1 MHDVC
6 ISIKNSLQL
15 LLFMKRWQL
24 GIRCFTLIPHFF
36 QFSSLSWFESF
47 CKGIISSMERIESIV
62 SFRFLR
68 DWFNFHNIV
77 HPGDKRSSKRRLDSM
92 ERIEGVKISSVQF
105 LTRVSRI
112 SISVSIELGNSL
124 PSYRISPVHLSRVSL
139 DRGLSLERRGP
150 RNGLRT
156 DSCLIDTVSK
166 FRHWTY
172 TRDAVV
178 EPPRWRSMAP
188 GRERE
193 REGGKKVNGAP
204 PPEKLVCEK
213 RSTLERKPRF
223 QDNWHISKGE
233 ERKFSILGS
242 ITSDWPEIS
251 KAIDCLLSY
260 VNEKRISRKKKRGE
274 KNNIYSNYK
283 QR

>member
-1 MHDVC
+1 
-6 ISIKNSLQL
+6 
-15 LLFMKRWQL
+15 MKRWQL

-62 SFRFLR
+62 SFRFSQ

-77 HPGDKRSSKRRLDSM
+77 HPGDKRSSKRRLDST

-124 PSYRISPVHLSRVSL
+124 PSHRISPVHLSRVSL

-193 REGGKKVNGAP
+193 REGGGGKSTEPPHRRSWFVRNARLSRENRDSRIIDTFQRVKKENSP
-204 PPEKLVCEK
+204 SLD
-213 RSTLERKPRF
+213 R
-223 QDNWHISKGE
+223 
-233 ERKFSILGS
+233 
-242 ITSDWPEIS
+242 
-251 KAIDCLLSY
+251 
-260 VNEKRISRKKKRGE
+260 
-274 KNNIYSNYK
+274 
-283 QR
+283 